1 MKGLAWIRGKN
12 TRAIPSME
20 MMACAKGTRTELQVM
35 ISGLWSHHNECMK
48 PWTKCKRCHFINI
61 VQRLFQVLRH
71 LIIGP
76 GPCNFEIHKYRLFLE
91 SVCVGKQ
98 EIGLISDPS
107 TKGHEIPPSSSI
119 YTALRAPFRLWV
131 LFRLKVRHSC
141 NFAYFV
147 CVQRPDKGV
156 TEPHLDQ

>member
-1 MKGLAWIRGKN
+1 M
-12 TRAIPSME
+12 
-20 MMACAKGTRTELQVM
+20 
-35 ISGLWSHHNECMK
+35 
-48 PWTKCKRCHFINI
+48 
-61 VQRLFQVLRH
+61 LRH

-119 YTALRAPFRLWV
+119 YTALRAPFRLEFCLDYKFSIAATSRTSFVFNDQTKASQNPTLINKAFLLYSQYPDCNLSFLLV
-131 LFRLKVRHSC
+131 LRLLAG
-141 NFAYFV
+141 N
-147 CVQRPDKGV
+147 RPSWSG
-156 TEPHLDQ
+156 

>member
-1 MKGLAWIRGKN
+1 M
-12 TRAIPSME
+12 
-20 MMACAKGTRTELQVM
+20 
-35 ISGLWSHHNECMK
+35 
-48 PWTKCKRCHFINI
+48 
-61 VQRLFQVLRH
+61 LRH

-76 GPCNFEIHKYRLFLE
+76 GPCNFEILEYRLFLE

-98 EIGLISDPS
+98 EIGLVSDPFP
-107 TKGHEIPPSSSI
+107 KGHEIPHSSSI
-119 YTALRAPFRLWV
+119 YTALRALFRLWV

>member
-1 MKGLAWIRGKN
+1 M
-12 TRAIPSME
+12 
-20 MMACAKGTRTELQVM
+20 
-35 ISGLWSHHNECMK
+35 
-48 PWTKCKRCHFINI
+48 
-61 VQRLFQVLRH
+61 LRH

-119 YTALRAPFRLWV
+119 YTALRASFRLWV
-131 LFRLKVRHSC
+131 LFRLKFAIAATSRTSFVFNDQTKASQNPTLINKAFILYSQYPDC
-141 NFAYFV
+141 NLSFLLVLRLLAGN
-147 CVQRPDKGV
+147 RPSWSG
-156 TEPHLDQ
+156 

>member
-1 MKGLAWIRGKN
+1 M
-12 TRAIPSME
+12 
-20 MMACAKGTRTELQVM
+20 
-35 ISGLWSHHNECMK
+35 
-48 PWTKCKRCHFINI
+48 
-61 VQRLFQVLRH
+61 LRH

-98 EIGLISDPS
+98 EIGLVSDPS
-107 TKGHEIPPSSSI
+107 LKGHEIPPSSSI
-119 YTALRAPFRLWV
+119 YTALRASFRLWV